1 MVLSKISQVKQ
12 LERLT
17 VSGCCVSPHISSG
30 TRKEA
35 AEGGG
40 GGGGG
45 CVMQQAEAAA
55 SVFCV
60 ISEKT
65 PNIVTVRAV
74 AGRQATVRV
83 CPCPCLLSV

>member
-1 MVLSKISQVKQ
+1 MSVLTFQVEQ
-12 LERLT
+12 GRRRLEAWWVVL
-17 VSGCCVSPHISSG
+17 
-30 TRKEA
+30 
-35 AEGGG
+35 GG
-40 GGGGG
+40 
-45 CVMQQAEAAA
+45 VMHQAEEAA